1 MLTEKGIDIQGRYMA
16 TEWTHF
22 FTGTLAGMDTTRGG
36 IFLALKD
43 FTARLDPEGRGDHLL
58 WICERGDKGVPH
70 AHGVLVAPQSCRR
83 ISAAWRGGFA
93 TTRPFLPQLR
103 ENLLDYIQGHDFNFP
118 VNFTVIKE

>member
-43 FTARLDPEGRGDHLL
+43 FTARLDADADFII
-58 WICERGDKGVPH
+58 WICQRGEGAPH
-70 AHGVLVAPQSCRR
+70 AHGVIKAAPSSRK
-83 ISAAWRGGFA
+83 INAAWRGGFA

-103 ENLLDYIQGHDFNFP
+103 ENLLDYIQTHTFNYP
-118 VNFTVIKE
+118 LTKD